1 MIPFNSK
8 CFGQTVRVK
17 ESRETGKVVAFCS
30 NMRMKQKQ
38 FLVEYVA
45 GDGRFIDAW
54 FFEDQ
59 IEVV

>member
-8 CFGQTVRVK
+8 CFGQAVRVIASD
-17 ESRETGKVVAFCS
+17 ERGVIVAFCS

-59 IEVV
+59 IEAV